1 MTQQSNTV
9 NFLIQDA
16 SGEYYK
22 FCLLSVQWG
31 ENVDDELHLI
41 FRYLSRIS
49 VITSCIA
56 LNSVNNDTVV

>member
-31 ENVDDELHLI
+31 ENVDDELRLV

-49 VITSCIA
+49 VIDSCIA
-56 LNSVNNDTVV
+56 LNSVHNEIIV

>member
-16 SGEYYK
+16 SGECYK

-31 ENVDDELHLI
+31 ENVDDELHLV

-49 VITSCIA
+49 VITNCVA
-56 LNSVNNDTVV
+56 LNSVHNEIVV